1 MGNRCL
7 AKKAKVR
14 YNSIKMSESKEF
26 DPEVQQLAEQ
36 TIRYLVFVVRWLAR
50 RFALERLLKI

>member
-1 MGNRCL
+1 
-7 AKKAKVR
+7 
-14 YNSIKMSESKEF
+14 MSETRHV
-26 DPEVQQLAEQ
+26 DPELQKLAEQ